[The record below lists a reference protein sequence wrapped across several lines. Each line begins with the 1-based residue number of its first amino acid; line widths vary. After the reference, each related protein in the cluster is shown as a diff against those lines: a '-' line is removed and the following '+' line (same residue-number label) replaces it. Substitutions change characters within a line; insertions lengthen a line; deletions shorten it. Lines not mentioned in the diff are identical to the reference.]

1 MREALSSVLSVAPDD
16 RVNLAFEDQKLVF
29 RCSSD
34 WGNASAGI
42 DVIALTGAPTGSYNP
57 FCGGPHFYNISM
69 RHSFE
74 AADFRGAT
82 RRIDRTADPADTR
95 CDANCTIY
103 HEAAALLK
111 ASAKK

>member
-1 MREALSSVLSVAPDD
+1 MGVGLTEEKELGKGRTAALYLRIKFV
-16 RVNLAFEDQKLVF
+16 
-29 RCSSD
+29 
-34 WGNASAGI
+34 
-42 DVIALTGAPTGSYNP
+42 YNP

-74 AADFRGAT
+74 AAGFRGAT